1 MKRFLKQGAAALSL
15 VVAATQAWAEGPPS
29 AAGAPQLP
37 QSLRGMMTLGRAG
50 LLPEYFSNDQFGTV
64 QGRIADMRVTTASAH
79 SPGAPQTGYEDG
91 GHALVLAPSYMKL
104 LSDGRSA
111 LRFALSGTKTDGNPG
126 IIEINAD
133 ILRFDAQYIRFPSTQ
148 TMFAFGVFGETSKA
162 EVVGAG
168 DLERKGYGLRADVL
182 HQMSDHWG
190 LVARA
195 EYSFGQSKGALNTPF
210 GLLTRSQGD
219 DRFYAHALLVGQ
231 YRNADF
237 AAVPQGW
244 VLHPQIGLQVQRSFI
259 EETTDSFGNV
269 VSGAAG
275 KTETYGTVLAKLRLQ
290 KEAGIGQWAPGMHI
304 GIEHEIVN
312 DLDDYV
318 KEPTYG
324 LLGLTLSRQI
334 SRNARFD
341 LVYTLHQGLKGNR
354 SNDTLVTALSFVF

>member
-1 MKRFLKQGAAALSL
+1 MKRFLKRGAAALSL

-104 LSDGRSA
+104 LSDGKSA
-111 LRFALSGTKTDGNPG
+111 LRFAFSGTKTDGNPG

-133 ILRFDAQYIRFPSTQ
+133 ILRFDAQYIRFPSTR
-148 TMFAFGVFGETSKA
+148 TMLSFGLFGESSKA

-219 DRFYAHALLVGQ
+219 DRFYTHALLVG
-231 YRNADF
+231 AI
-237 AAVPQGW
+237 PQCR
-244 VLHPQIGLQVQRSFI
+244 PCRRATGL
-259 EETTDSFGNV
+259 
-269 VSGAAG
+269 GAASADRPASAAQLYRG
-275 KTETYGTVLAKLRLQ
+275 NHRQFRQCGLRRGGQDRDLWHHLGQVAPAKRGRDWRMG
-290 KEAGIGQWAPGMHI
+290 AGDAHR
-304 GIEHEIVN
+304 H
-312 DLDDYV
+312 
-318 KEPTYG
+318 
-324 LLGLTLSRQI
+324 R
-334 SRNARFD
+334 A
-341 LVYTLHQGLKGNR
+341 
-354 SNDTLVTALSFVF
+354 